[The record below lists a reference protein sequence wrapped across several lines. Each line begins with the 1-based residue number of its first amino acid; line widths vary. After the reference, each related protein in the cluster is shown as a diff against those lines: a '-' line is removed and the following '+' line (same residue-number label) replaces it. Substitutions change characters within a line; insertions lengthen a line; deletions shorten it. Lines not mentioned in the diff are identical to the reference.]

1 MSRDLSLYLPGL
13 TPVLSFASLSVKP
26 TLLGL
31 FETYLLALNLK
42 TLRPALKSII
52 LALLPGLEEESS
64 EEFERT
70 LCVLDG
76 FKEIANHHQAIN
88 FEQTNSLWPQYF
100 WSCIFLTTIT
110 SNTRRAG
117 ALSYLT
123 RRLPLLGWTTITQ
136 PSAQAYG
143 SDGIEGDGQHSLEQA
158 IELVASPEPGLLIRC
173 FCAGLHDR
181 QILIQRGFLDLLVT
195 NLPLHSPV
203 LQEKAV
209 PGDLKRLISAASSV
223 VARREMSL
231 NRRLWAWFL
240 GPEPGTDAA
249 NGLVP
254 RTNPPASV
262 ALFSPSLDSGRCQL
276 HYFEAYGLNTLVDS
290 LDQMISTVSDNP
302 STLVR
307 PLRICQSLMDRWEIS
322 VLVTPRVFLP
332 ILKSVFQYQSLKV
345 SREAKIEVLK
355 SANMFFDGVESVL
368 IWAELC
374 KVIEKA
380 LDPETVT
387 TEERCELL
395 KFLQFVAGKFNVR
408 EEEMLVL
415 HVPLVSLVLL
425 LRIDIFQRM
434 SKLSLRKDCS
444 EVIICALG
452 VLHKLVD
459 LVPPRAFAGTPS
471 SDELGKLKKK
481 YGTLHVAQLLTNI
494 GHFYQHAHGD
504 DLTTK
509 EPLSQWAVG
518 QELLSGGLALVARM
532 LVSGP
537 STAAEADVMISV
549 LGLLIHKVPLEDVP
563 PAFDD
568 VQTSLLHRAYQNPD
582 NNISAVPFPV
592 VAAKVLTLE
601 NLYAFPISKSWIDNR
616 TMQKLIPL
624 LLTDLWPYLSPAKL
638 KHNVEAV
645 RVVWRLSP
653 IASDPHLIESTIATL
668 MAAKVFCTK
677 NLLVSLEGVQ
687 SFVTLWTHSP
697 VTSKS
702 SHSRRS
708 STVQPG
714 SEATSQDTIPVEMS
728 LLEKPLMLVLDI
740 LADPGAE
747 LFTFVGH
754 WLTSLQ
760 SLDLYVLPQWRRTVV

>member
-1 MSRDLSLYLPGL
+1 M
-13 TPVLSFASLSVKP
+13 KP

-31 FETYLLALNLK
+31 FETYLLALDPK
-42 TLRPALKSII
+42 SLRPALKSII

-70 LCVLDG
+70 LRVLDG
-76 FKEIANHHQAIN
+76 FKAIANHNQAIN
-88 FEQTNSLWPQYF
+88 YEQTNSQSPQYF

-110 SNTRRAG
+110 SNSRRAG

-123 RRLPLLGWTTITQ
+123 RRLPLLGYTTITQ
-136 PSAQAYG
+136 PNTQAYG
-143 SDGIEGDGQHSLEQA
+143 SDGNTGDGQHSLEQA
-158 IELVASPEPGLLIRC
+158 IDLVASPEPGLLIRC
-173 FCAGLHDR
+173 FCAGLQDK
-181 QILIQRGFLDLLVT
+181 QILTQRGFLDLLVT

-240 GPEPGTDAA
+240 GPEPGTDVA
-249 NGLVP
+249 NGLAV

-262 ALFSPSLDSGRCQL
+262 ALFTPGLDSGRFQL
-276 HYFEAYGLNTLVDS
+276 HYFEAYGLNALVDS

-322 VLVTPRVFLP
+322 AVVTPRIFLP

-345 SREAKIEVLK
+345 LREAKIEVLK
-355 SANMFFDGVESVL
+355 SANMFFDGVESEL

-374 KVIEKA
+374 KVIKKA

-387 TEERCELL
+387 SEERCELF
-395 KFLQFVAGKFNVR
+395 KFLQFVVGKFNIR

-425 LRIDIFQRM
+425 LRIDIFQRTP
-434 SKLSLRKDCS
+434 KLSLRKDCS
-444 EVIICALG
+444 EVIICALRI
-452 VLHKLVD
+452 LHKLVD
-459 LVPPRAFAGTPS
+459 LVPPRAFPGYPS
-471 SDELGKLKKK
+471 RDEVGKLKKN
-481 YGTLHVAQLLTNI
+481 YGTLDDAQFLTNI
-494 GHFYQHAHGD
+494 EHFYKQAHGHG
-504 DLTTK
+504 LTAK
-509 EPLSQWAVG
+509 EPLSPWDVG
-518 QELLSGGLALVARM
+518 QELLSGGLGLVARM

-537 STAAEADVMISV
+537 SNAAEADVIISI
-549 LGLLIHKVPLEDVP
+549 LGLLIQKIPLEGTP
-563 PAFDD
+563 PAFDA
-568 VQTSLLHRAYQNPD
+568 VRTSLLHQAHHNPD
-582 NNISAVPFPV
+582 DNTSAVPFPV
-592 VAAKVLTLE
+592 VVAKVLTLE
-601 NLYAFPISKSWIDNR
+601 TLYGSPISKSWIDDR
-616 TMQKLIPL
+616 TIQKLIPL

-668 MAAKVFCTK
+668 IAAKVFCTK
-677 NLLVSLEGVQ
+677 SLLVKLEGVQ
-687 SFVTLWTHSP
+687 SFATLWTHSP

-708 STVQPG
+708 STVQAG
-714 SEATSQDTIPVEMS
+714 SDVGPQGTIPVEM
-728 LLEKPLMLVLDI
+728 LILEKPLMLVLDI
-740 LADPGAE
+740 LADPGGE
-747 LFTFVGH
+747 LFTFVSH

-760 SLDLYVLPQWRRTVV
+760 SLDLYVPRQCKELLHD